1 MPKIA
6 FESAEMNMNSR
17 TWNSRTWSAALS
29 EIRADTERLA
39 NEIDL
44 CLGNGGNK
52 KLFAWDFPVLSGDP
66 DTECLAN
73 EIDLCL
79 GNGGNK
85 KSFAGDSP
93 ALSADPVADLQLA
106 TVRKLREVRCAMLVF
121 LSLYE
126 CCWHFS

>member
-17 TWNSRTWSAALS
+17 TWNSRTWSARLS
-29 EIRADTERLA
+29 KIRADTERFA
-39 NEIDL
+39 NQLD
-44 CLGNGGNK
+44 K
-52 KLFAWDFPVLSGDP
+52 
-66 DTECLAN
+66 
-73 EIDLCL
+73 CL

-106 TVRKLREVRCAMLVF
+106 TARKLREVRSAMLVF
-121 LSLYE
+121 L
-126 CCWHFS
+126 

>member
-17 TWNSRTWSAALS
+17 TWNSRPWNSRTWSARLS
-29 EIRADTERLA
+29 KIRADTERFA
-39 NEIDL
+39 NQLD
-44 CLGNGGNK
+44 K
-52 KLFAWDFPVLSGDP
+52 
-66 DTECLAN
+66 
-73 EIDLCL
+73 CL

>member
-17 TWNSRTWSAALS
+17 TWNSRTWSGAWSAALS

-44 CLGNGGNK
+44 CLGNGGR
-52 KLFAWDFPVLSGDP
+52 
-66 DTECLAN
+66 
-73 EIDLCL
+73 
-79 GNGGNK
+79 

-106 TVRKLREVRCAMLVF
+106 TVRKLREVRSALLVF

-126 CCWHFS
+126 CCWHF